1 MILIRLEH
9 DIANVKIQ
17 RSRIPNSVRIY
28 ESLLSRSAHVPQAS
42 ELYPV
47 LPRLQLAQVSLLP
60 RFSLVSGPVTAA
72 NRRLS
77 TPAVLTL
84 Q

>member
-42 ELYPV
+42 ELYSVPPRV
-47 LPRLQLAQVSLLP
+47 LVALVPLLP
-60 RFSLVSGPVTAA
+60 APSPYL
-72 NRRLS
+72 
-77 TPAVLTL
+77 
-84 Q
+84 